1 MRYFT
6 SGESHGP
13 QLTAIIEGI
22 PAGLHLTAEM
32 INEELKVRQGGYG
45 RGDRMK
51 IETDRVDIVSGV
63 RHGITLGSPITL
75 IIKNK
80 DNKNWGQTMS
90 VNPIDEHDY
99 EIKKVPRP
107 GHADLVGAIKYGHRD
122 LRNVLERSSA
132 RETAIRVAVG
142 AVAKQVLKALF
153 IEVGA
158 HVLQIGKVSTH
169 VEEVTVEKIK
179 SQAPQS
185 PVRCLDIKASQEM
198 CKEIDEAKSK
208 GDSLGGVVQI
218 LVENVPAGI
227 GSYVQFDRKLD
238 AKLASAV
245 MSVQSVK
252 GVYFGEAMMA
262 ASHFG
267 SQVHDQITYDHGYT
281 RQTNHYGGFEGG
293 MTNGMPLVIQA
304 MIKPIP
310 TLYQPLQSIHIE
322 TKAVEESM
330 IERSDTCVVPAAGVV
345 LEAVVAIEV
354 LSAIL
359 DEFQSNQMSQLID
372 SMSAYREYVR
382 LY

>member
-13 QLTAIIEGI
+13 QLTAIIEGV
-22 PAGLHLTAEM
+22 PSGLYLTADL
-32 INEELKVRQGGYG
+32 INEELKIRQGGYG

-51 IETDRVDIVSGV
+51 IETDQVEIVSGV

-90 VNPIDEHDY
+90 VEPIEYHDY

-142 AVAKQVLKALF
+142 AIAKQILKSVE
-153 IEVGA
+153 IEVAA
-158 HVLQIGKVSTH
+158 HVLQIGQVEAQVSD
-169 VEEVTVEKIK
+169 VTIQDIK
-179 SQAPQS
+179 SQAAHS
-185 PVRCLDIKASQEM
+185 PVRCLDSKASKEM
-198 CKEIDEAKSK
+198 CKSIDVAKSK
-208 GDSLGGVVQI
+208 GDSLGGIVQV

-238 AKLASAV
+238 AKLASVV

-252 GVYFGEAMMA
+252 GVYFGEAMKA
-262 ASHFG
+262 ATHFG
-267 SQVHDQITYDHGYT
+267 SQVHDEITYDNGYK
-281 RQTNHYGGFEGG
+281 RLTNHYGGFEGG
-293 MTNGMPLVIQA
+293 MTNGMPLIVHA
-304 MIKPIP
+304 MVKPIP
-310 TLYQPLQSIHIE
+310 TLYQPLNSIHIE
-322 TKAVEESM
+322 TKKVEESM

-354 LSAIL
+354 ANALL
-359 DEFQSNQMSQLID
+359 EEFQSNQMNQFIEAIK
-372 SMSAYREYVR
+372 AYREYVR
-382 LY
+382 VY

>member
-1 MRYFT
+1 
-6 SGESHGP
+6 
-13 QLTAIIEGI
+13 
-22 PAGLHLTAEM
+22 
-32 INEELKVRQGGYG
+32 
-45 RGDRMK
+45 
-51 IETDRVDIVSGV
+51 
-63 RHGITLGSPITL
+63 
-75 IIKNK
+75 
-80 DNKNWGQTMS
+80 MS
-90 VNPIDEHDY
+90 VAPIDEQDY

-142 AVAKQVLKALF
+142 AVAKQVLKALE

-158 HVLQIGKVSTH
+158 HVLQIGNVSANI
-169 VEEVTVEKIK
+169 EEVTVEKIK
-179 SQAPQS
+179 LQAVKS
-185 PVRCLDIKASQEM
+185 LVRCLDVEASQAM
-198 CKEIDEAKSK
+198 CQEIDIAKSK
-208 GDSLGGVVQI
+208 GDSLGGVVQV

-238 AKLASAV
+238 AKIAAAV

-252 GVYFGEAMMA
+252 GVYFGDAMMA
-262 ASHFG
+262 SSHFG
-267 SQVHDQITYDHGYT
+267 SQVHDQITYDNGYT

-354 LSAIL
+354 ATAII

-372 SMSAYREYVR
+372 SMNAYREYVR